1 MFYVSF
7 STLFVW
13 ESTGGRCRRE
23 CRAAAQEYRTRRS
36 RGRICRHRQLT
47 HHTLSQWRCTLSAA
61 RSQLSNK
68 ELIDHPSVP
77 GWYGVV
83 EEGLAKDLVKEN
95 ENLQVRVLQPWIVAP
110 SSTTPPGSLVV
121 TIFCLSRFVSCET
134 NLFFSSI
141 LFFRRICVNDP

>member
-95 ENLQVRVLQPWIVAP
+95 ENLQARVLQPWIVAP

-141 LFFRRICVNDP
+141 LFFRRTCVNDP